1 MNACPSCE
9 REFATKSNLLRH
21 LKTSLS
27 CSVDAIPKQSFDCG
41 HCPKRFTQKVDLE
54 AHTCPQLIEFRI
66 KAVVDERI
74 TKLEA
79 RNEFLKSQNEFLMS
93 QKVSLETQL
102 KDANDQL
109 RRTAKKT
116 AKRLDTLQDQ
126 MAELAMAGMN
136 KHSSKNKTQILN
148 NLVPITDEHL
158 REQARFLTLS
168 HVRNG
173 IDGVAQFAVNHPL
186 KNRVAVTDMSRHS
199 VKYKNKSGGIVND
212 PEMTALATN
221 LLTAIAQPH
230 SELTD
235 TLISELQESMK
246 KNYNASVTE
255 QGDDEEDEDYD
266 ERTGSEVDIMKQ
278 EGSMILTMIMEAK
291 AVRRGIEDVI
301 DGLHP
306 DMLKK
311 FAHGVCIGLHGQS
324 IEAATRV

>member
-1 MNACPSCE
+1 MNTCPSCS
-9 REFATKSNLLRH
+9 REFTNRSNLLRH
-21 LKTSLS
+21 MKTAKS
-27 CSVDAIPKQSFDCG
+27 CIVDGVEKRSFTCT
-41 HCPKRFTQKVDLE
+41 HCDKSFTKKADLDSHSCPELIRFKSEVK
-54 AHTCPQLIEFRI
+54 LIE
-66 KAVVDERI
+66 
-74 TKLEA
+74 LEA
-79 RNEFLKSQNEFLMS
+79 RVKFLQEQNEDL
-93 QKVSLETQL
+93 QAQLKTANTQL
-102 KDANDQL
+102 KRN
-109 RRTAKKT
+109 AKK
-116 AKRLDTLQDQ
+116 

-136 KHSSKNKTQILN
+136 KKTTKITNKTQILN

-158 REQARFLTLS
+158 REQAQFLTLS

-186 KNRVAVTDMSRHS
+186 KNRVAVTDMSRRS
-199 VKYKNKSGGIVND
+199 VKYKNKSGAIVND

-235 TLISELQESMK
+235 TLIGELQDSMK
-246 KNYNASVTE
+246 KNFNASVTE

-278 EGSMILTMIMEAK
+278 EGSMILSMIMEAK

-311 FAHGVCIGLHGQS
+311 FAHGVCLGLHGQS